1 MQTDT
6 DAHSPHAPHA
16 PHASPALPPAQDK
29 PRSLRALLATTRWRM
44 ILMLFALYTV
54 NCIDRM
60 SLSVGMPSIVHEFA
74 LSPAMQGL
82 VLSAFF
88 WTYSTFQIPAGW
100 AADRFGARRMIGIA
114 AVLWGGFQCVAGFA
128 INGVMLLL
136 TRIGLGVFEAP
147 YMPSATKLA
156 AAWLPPGERARGLT
170 LIDSGAPLGSAVGG
184 LVISA
189 LIGAS
194 GSWRTAFIVV
204 GISTVVLGVAVYLML
219 RETPE
224 QHARLDAA
232 EAHEIREA
240 KRVAGEMPGGAAR
253 APLTRGTLAAMVIGR
268 IGWATVFFG
277 LVTWGPNYLSAGRGL
292 DIRSMGIATFAI
304 FLAGALGE
312 ILSGA
317 IADRLQRVMPRARAM
332 KLLFGVSGGM
342 SLLCL
347 VALPFVEDVRLAVAV
362 LAIGVFFHLWGGLYW
377 LIPAMLAPREQVG
390 LVGGV
395 MNFAGTGGAI
405 AVPIVVGVIVQMTG
419 GYHMAL
425 LFLAASALTYLI
437 GSLLI
442 DFGAKPLVSHAGS
455 ASTASAAT
463 HTAERT

>member
-1 MQTDT
+1 
-6 DAHSPHAPHA
+6 
-16 PHASPALPPAQDK
+16 
-29 PRSLRALLATTRWRM
+29 
-44 ILMLFALYTV
+44 
-54 NCIDRM
+54 
-60 SLSVGMPSIVHEFA
+60 
-74 LSPAMQGL
+74 
-82 VLSAFF
+82 
-88 WTYSTFQIPAGW
+88 
-100 AADRFGARRMIGIA
+100 
-114 AVLWGGFQCVAGFA
+114 
-128 INGVMLLL
+128 
-136 TRIGLGVFEAP
+136 
-147 YMPSATKLA
+147 
-156 AAWLPPGERARGLT
+156 
-170 LIDSGAPLGSAVGG
+170 
-184 LVISA
+184 
-189 LIGAS
+189 
-194 GSWRTAFIVV
+194 
-204 GISTVVLGVAVYLML
+204 
-219 RETPE
+219 
-224 QHARLDAA
+224 
-232 EAHEIREA
+232 
-240 KRVAGEMPGGAAR
+240 
-253 APLTRGTLAAMVIGR
+253 
-268 IGWATVFFG
+268 
-277 LVTWGPNYLSAGRGL
+277 
-292 DIRSMGIATFAI
+292 
-304 FLAGALGE
+304 
-312 ILSGA
+312 
-317 IADRLQRVMPRARAM
+317 M